1 MFPCRFFKWL
11 FNCFFCFDVDEQS
24 PLDKVEN
31 IINAINDLK
40 TFLPTKEEKD
50 EVQIE
55 TTTKSSLLC
64 PLDYP
69 FAYWNG
75 GYCCQTNKERP
86 VELGITPQNEI
97 EDGTCDGVDFNRQS
111 YCCNSEHAPCP
122 HESGCFD
129 NSVDK

>member
-1 MFPCRFFKWL
+1 ML
-11 FNCFFCFDVDEQS
+11 FNCSFCFDVDEQNA
-24 PLDKVEN
+24 LDDKVEN

-40 TFLPTKEEKD
+40 TFLPIKGEED

-55 TTTKSSLLC
+55 TTTKSSSLC

-75 GYCCQTNKERP
+75 HYCCKTNEERP

-97 EDGTCDGVDFNRQS
+97 DDGTCDGVDFNRQS
-111 YCCNSEHAPCP
+111 RCCKSERAPCP
-122 HESGCFD
+122 HGSGCFD
-129 NSVDK
+129 NSVGE